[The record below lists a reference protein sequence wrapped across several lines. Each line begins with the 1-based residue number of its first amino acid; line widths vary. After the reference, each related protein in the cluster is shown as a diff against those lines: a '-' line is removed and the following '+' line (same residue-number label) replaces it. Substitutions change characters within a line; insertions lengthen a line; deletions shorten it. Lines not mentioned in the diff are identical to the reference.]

1 MKKIFCTTFL
11 LLLQLSLIAKEAVTI
26 SVEENVELMSILAR
40 TSGFREYNMSQGIQY
55 CIDVDKWFGQHKNHP
70 AVAYMQQLRKNYGIS
85 YDAVASMAISLEC
98 AHGKVSLLPI
108 EKNLLDKRWENVS
121 LDTFLVKLN
130 SFYNDTHFHDFYLRH
145 IELYNR
151 TVDKVKQDVLAD
163 FDKAW
168 YDRFY
173 GKKIKTTFHV
183 IMGMTNG
190 GGNYG
195 PTRQLKGEQEEP
207 FAIMGYSVDKKG
219 EFNPAWFKP
228 TLIHEFNHS
237 FIDCAKLDSAK
248 TRHIGNELLNLSYPM
263 MANQAYTNGETVL
276 EESIVRA
283 AVILYMMQ
291 HNADKKAL
299 ADEMREQIQRD
310 FKWMP
315 ELVMALRSYE
325 QQRKQYKTFDD
336 FVPKVFEILQN
347 YIDKEKARIQQAL
360 D

>member
-1 MKKIFCTTFL
+1 
-11 LLLQLSLIAKEAVTI
+11 
-26 SVEENVELMSILAR
+26 
-40 TSGFREYNMSQGIQY
+40 
-55 CIDVDKWFGQHKNHP
+55 
-70 AVAYMQQLRKNYGIS
+70 
-85 YDAVASMAISLEC
+85 
-98 AHGKVSLLPI
+98 
-108 EKNLLDKRWENVS
+108 
-121 LDTFLVKLN
+121 
-130 SFYNDTHFHDFYLRH
+130 
-145 IELYNR
+145 
-151 TVDKVKQDVLAD
+151 
-163 FDKAW
+163 
-168 YDRFY
+168 
-173 GKKIKTTFHV
+173 
-183 IMGMTNG
+183 MTNG

-299 ADEMREQIQRD
+299 ADEMRDQIQRD